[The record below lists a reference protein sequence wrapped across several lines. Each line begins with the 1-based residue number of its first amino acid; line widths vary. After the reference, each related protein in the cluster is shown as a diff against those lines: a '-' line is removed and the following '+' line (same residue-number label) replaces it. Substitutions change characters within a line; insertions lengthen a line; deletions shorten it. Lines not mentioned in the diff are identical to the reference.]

1 MFVFDRYF
9 GFIICVELSDNFH
22 EVICSFVLFSV
33 LYSLT

>member
-9 GFIICVELSDNFH
+9 GFIICVKLSDNFY
-22 EVICSFVLFSV
+22 EVIYSFFLFSV